1 MKALPLFLLCYFV
14 CIGCANPDR
23 DRAALLERELAET
36 PILAPQFDSLLCE
49 MRRLPS
55 SYQVGILLDVASREE
70 GYEPVAKQE
79 ALVIEAL
86 PLASKKEKKR
96 LLLQLVDYYGRFGVF
111 SPMGDMR
118 KKSLQRI
125 KELEEGYS
133 LSQEERWK
141 VKRVKAQTLKH
152 LSNSEHSLSL
162 YFELLAEHR
171 AANEPALVIEDLIS
185 IAPIF
190 TGLGDLEKAMS
201 LQKEAYQLAIDH
213 RLPEQ
218 QKSCS
223 RKLVSAL
230 YNAGRYAEVIHQ
242 FQEADIE
249 LFAASEYLAYST
261 LATCHLQLNRPDSA
275 RFYLEKM
282 VQGSAD
288 DRDATFHGCIAET
301 YFAENREDSATV
313 AIAKMMDCFR
323 EEEKPFADTKV
334 EIPFS
339 FLPIY
344 SSYAT
349 LLRRNGKDREAQ
361 EAFHLIEP
369 LMEQAT
375 VEDAILADQMDGLTR
390 FSSLC
395 RTTRQ
400 YEKVSELLARRDSLR
415 DIYNDIIAQ
424 RDSKRIADRFKT
436 QELVHTI
443 EAQQTQLS
451 YSNRVLVIVGVATL
465 VLACSIVML
474 VLLYRQRRRQL
485 LTMQDKDRE
494 IERLRADVASASASS
509 PVIPVLSPQEELF
522 RAAEHKVV
530 TERLFLHKELS
541 LEGLARELD
550 TNRSYLSAAVNSHSD
565 GNFNQWLND
574 YRIRYIQ
581 ERIST
586 TSDLTRLAD
595 EAGFAS
601 VNSFYRNFKR
611 CTGMTPNEYL
621 KQNTTEQTD

>member
-14 CIGCANPDR
+14 CIGCTSPER

-36 PILAPQFDSLLCE
+36 PILAPQFDSLLCQV
-49 MRRLPS
+49 RRLPS
-55 SYQVGILLDVASREE
+55 TYQVGILLAVASREE

-86 PLASKKEKKR
+86 PLASTKEKKR
-96 LLLQLVDYYGRFGVF
+96 LLLQLVDYYSRFGVF
-111 SPMGDMR
+111 SPMGDVR
-118 KKSLQRI
+118 KKRLQRI

-152 LSNSEHSLSL
+152 LSDFEHSLSV

-171 AANEPALVIEDLIS
+171 AANEPALVIEDLTS

-190 TGLGDLEKAMS
+190 TGLGDQEKAVS

-213 RLPEQ
+213 HLPEQ

-223 RKLVSAL
+223 RKLVSTL
-230 YNAGRYAEVIHQ
+230 CSSGRYAEVIHQ
-242 FQEADIE
+242 FQQVNIE
-249 LFAASEYLAYST
+249 FFAASEHLAYST
-261 LATCHLQLNRPDSA
+261 LATCHLRLNRPDSA

-282 VQGSAD
+282 GQGSAD
-288 DRDATFHGCIAET
+288 DRSDTFYGLIAET
-301 YFAENREDSATV
+301 YLAENREDSATV
-313 AIAKMMDCFR
+313 AIAKMMNCFR
-323 EEEKPFADTKV
+323 EEAFPPSV
-334 EIPFS
+334 
-339 FLPIY
+339 LPIY

-349 LLRRNGKDREAQ
+349 LLHRNGKIPEAQ
-361 EAFHLIEP
+361 KAFHLIEP
-369 LMEQAT
+369 LMEQPT
-375 VEDAILADQMDGLTR
+375 VEDAILADQIDGLTG

-400 YEKVSELLARRDSLR
+400 YEKVSDLLARRDSLR

-436 QELVHTI
+436 QELLYTI
-443 EAQQTQLS
+443 EAQQAQLT
-451 YSNRVLVIVGVATL
+451 YSHRILVVVGVATL
-465 VLACSIVML
+465 VLAGSIVLL
-474 VLLYRQRRRQL
+474 VLLYCQRRRQL

-494 IERLRADVASASASS
+494 IEQLRADVATAVAAV
-509 PVIPVLSPQEELF
+509 PALSPLEELY
-522 RAAEHKVV
+522 RVAQQKVAS
-530 TERLFLHKELS
+530 EQLFLHQELS
-541 LEGLARELD
+541 LEALAQELD
-550 TNRSYLSAAVNSHSD
+550 TNRSYLSAAINGHSES
-565 GNFNQWLND
+565 NFNQWIND
-574 YRIRYIQ
+574 YRIEYIL
-581 ERIST
+581 ERIGT
-586 TSDLTRLAD
+586 TSDLTQLVD
-595 EAGFAS
+595 EAGFSS

-621 KQNTTEQTD
+621 KERKATQEES

>member
-14 CIGCANPDR
+14 CIGCANPER

-36 PILAPQFDSLLCE
+36 PILAPQFDSLLCQVH
-49 MRRLPS
+49 RLPS
-55 SYQVGILLDVASREE
+55 TYQVAILLTVASREE
-70 GYEPVAKQE
+70 GYESVAKQE

-86 PLASKKEKKR
+86 PLASTKEKKR

-111 SPMGDMR
+111 SPMGDVR
-118 KKSLQRI
+118 KKRLQRI

-152 LSNSEHSLSL
+152 LSDFEHSLSV

-171 AANEPALVIEDLIS
+171 AANEPALVIEDLTS

-190 TGLGDLEKAMS
+190 TGLGDQEKAVS

-213 RLPEQ
+213 HLPEQ

-223 RKLVSAL
+223 RKLVSTL
-230 YNAGRYAEVIHQ
+230 CSSGRYAEVIHQ
-242 FQEADIE
+242 FQETNIE
-249 LFAASEYLAYST
+249 FFAASEHLAYFT

-282 VQGSAD
+282 VQGSVKS
-288 DRDATFHGCIAET
+288 RNATFHGRIAET
-301 YFAENREDSATV
+301 YLVENREDSATV
-313 AIAKMMDCFR
+313 AIAKMMNCFR
-323 EEEKPFADTKV
+323 EEAEPF
-334 EIPFS
+334 PFS

-349 LLRRNGKDREAQ
+349 LLHRNGKTPEAQ
-361 EAFHLIEP
+361 KAFYLIEP
-369 LMEQAT
+369 LMEQPTA
-375 VEDAILADQMDGLTR
+375 EDAILADQMDGLTR

-395 RTTRQ
+395 RATRQ
-400 YEKVSELLARRDSLR
+400 YEKVSDLLARRDSLR
-415 DIYNDIIAQ
+415 DRYNDIIAQ

-436 QELVHTI
+436 QELVYTI
-443 EAQQTQLS
+443 EAQQTQLT
-451 YSNRVLVIVGVATL
+451 YSNRILVIVGVATL
-465 VLACSIVML
+465 VLAGSIVLL

-485 LTMQDKDRE
+485 LVMKDKDRE
-494 IERLRADVASASASS
+494 IEQLRADAVIAGSAVPA
-509 PVIPVLSPQEELF
+509 LSPQEELF
-522 RAAEHKVV
+522 RAAQQKVG
-530 TERLFLHKELS
+530 TEQLFLHKELS
-541 LEGLARELD
+541 LEALARELD
-550 TNRSYLSAAVNSHSD
+550 TNRSYLSAAINSHSD

-574 YRIRYIQ
+574 YRIEYIL
-581 ERIST
+581 ERIGT
-586 TSDLTRLAD
+586 TSDLTQLAD
-595 EAGFAS
+595 EAGFSS

-611 CTGMTPNEYL
+611 CTGMTTSQYL
-621 KQNTTEQTD
+621 KEKKTE